1 MENITPQPIKPGD
14 CIGIVAPAR
23 KVIQQEVHP
32 AIKFLTSRGFMV
44 KTSPHLFSEHYQFS
58 GTEEQRAND
67 LMEMIENKSV
77 KAILCAR
84 GGYGTVRLLDYLNFR
99 KLQQNP
105 KWIVGYSDITVFHN
119 YLNGWFGIE
128 TIHGPMPF
136 SFPSDGNTNE
146 SLESLLK
153 VLMGENPTYNIEPHP
168 FNKHGKAEGII
179 AGGNL
184 SILYSLAGTDA
195 DINPQGKILFIED
208 LDEYLYH
215 LDRMMMNLKR
225 SGKLKNIVGL
235 IVGGL
240 TEMKD
245 NHTPFGYTPYEI
257 VSNAVKEYNIPVCF
271 NFPAGH
277 TEPNLSLIMG
287 RKARLVVNESGATLT
302 FSKPAN
308 VQAFDSQEE
317 F

>member
-1 MENITPQPIKPGD
+1 MENITPPPIKIGD

-23 KVIQQEVHP
+23 KVIQQEIHP
-32 AIKFLTSRGFMV
+32 AIKYFTSRGFMV
-44 KTSPHLFSEHYQFS
+44 KTSPHLFSEHHQFS
-58 GTEEQRAND
+58 ATEEQRASD
-67 LMEMIENKSV
+67 LMDMIEDKSV

-84 GGYGTVRLLDYLNFR
+84 GGYGTVRLLDHVNFR

-105 KWIVGYSDITVFHN
+105 KWVVGYSDITVFHN

-136 SFPSDGNTNE
+136 SFPPDGAGNE
-146 SLESLLK
+146 SLECLVK
-153 VLMGENPTYNIEPHP
+153 VLMGENPTYSVEPHP
-168 FNKHGKAEGII
+168 FNKKGKAEGMLV
-179 AGGNL
+179 GGNL

-195 DINPQGKILFIED
+195 DINSKGKILFIED

-225 SGKLKNIVGL
+225 SGKLRGIAGL

-240 TEMKD
+240 TDMKD
-245 NHTPFGYTPYEI
+245 NHTPFGYTPHEI
-257 VSNAVKEYNIPVCF
+257 VAEVMKEFNIPVCF

-277 TEPNLSLIMG
+277 TDPNLSLIMG
-287 RKARLVVNESGATLT
+287 RRAKFVVNDNGTTLT
-302 FSKPAN
+302 FEKPSI
-308 VQAFDSQEE
+308 VQAFENQGG